1 MKPNVTSILAVG
13 CLAATSVPAVACPNA
28 RLDHVAVLVEN
39 TDAVVASLKSEFG
52 TSAFTEIMK
61 MSDPGF
67 GQIDLTYAPI
77 GDGWLEFVQP
87 VGPGP
92 ITNLLK
98 KLGSGTII
106 ELNFETSDLKAC
118 AKWLA
123 ARDVPM
129 TDVNGKNY
137 EGSGTFGSVIQ
148 PYGLRFAYVDQGRT
162 GGATVEFFQRTDRPD
177 DYLKRRDVWYRTLPK
192 RPSVTFGAVNVE
204 VRSLDISMQNFQRI
218 GFPASLEKG
227 FCPKG
232 ECRSA
237 IVQTNGMPIRL
248 YQPLALGPE
257 NSENSA
263 PGPDVI
269 KSISVMSTKNNHN
282 RKGNDRFAMPELFI
296 TSRKHGFIGS
306 VRSEQKRP
314 GLQLEVDR
322 K

>member
-13 CLAATSVPAVACPNA
+13 CLAATSVPAVACPSA

-39 TDAVVASLKSEFG
+39 TDAVVASLKLAFG
-52 TSAFTEIMK
+52 TSAFTETMK

-87 VGPGP
+87 IGPGP
-92 ITNLLK
+92 ITDLLK

-118 AKWLA
+118 AELLA

-129 TDVNGKNY
+129 TDVNGKSY
-137 EGSGTFGSVIQ
+137 EGSGTFGSLVQ
-148 PYGLRFAYVDQGRT
+148 PYGLRFAYVDQRRT

-177 DYLKRRDVWYRTLPK
+177 DYLKRRDAWHRMLPK
-192 RPSVTFGAVNVE
+192 ISSVTLGAVNVE
-204 VRSLDISMQNFQRI
+204 VSNLDISIQNFHRI
-218 GFPASLEKG
+218 GFAAQIEKG

-237 IVQTNGMPIRL
+237 IVTTNGMPIRL
-248 YQPLALGPE
+248 YQPLTLEPA
-257 NSENSA
+257 NSEKSA
-263 PGPDVI
+263 PESDVI
-269 KSISVMSTKNNHN
+269 KSISVVTTKKSYDRLANN
-282 RKGNDRFAMPELFI
+282 KSATPGLFI
-296 TSRKHGFIGS
+296 TSRKHGAVQTG
-306 VRSEQKRP
+306 RPAQRQP
-314 GLQLEVDR
+314 GLQLVIAP